1 MKLAIEAMGVR
12 KSFVSGWFS
21 KRKKEALRGVD
32 LNIPQG
38 AFWRI
43 LGPNGAGKTTLL
55 SVISNL
61 LTPGEGEI
69 VVLGRNF
76 RTHGAEISKR
86 INLSSGHADFLW
98 SMTVKE
104 NLQYYGMLYGLAGAR
119 LDHKI
124 EELLDRFELHGFAE
138 IRFEELST
146 GTKQKPSLAKCLI
159 NDPKLLLLD
168 EPSVGIL
175 VSIPVLTLG
184 KPRRGRGV
192 A

>member
-1 MKLAIEAMGVR
+1 
-12 KSFVSGWFS
+12 
-21 KRKKEALRGVD
+21 
-32 LNIPQG
+32 
-38 AFWRI
+38 
-43 LGPNGAGKTTLL
+43 
-55 SVISNL
+55 
-61 LTPGEGEI
+61 
-69 VVLGRNF
+69 
-76 RTHGAEISKR
+76 
-86 INLSSGHADFLW
+86 
-98 SMTVKE
+98 MTVKE

-192 A
+192 VSREPHAPYLRHLLSDLYPSGLGWSHGGVNTSDFLPGVFPFVLWFQALLFSCTYQGLRFAGTPPRH